1 MHEKCT
7 YKQFTGFFHSLL
19 PRMVVKDAHIVRL
32 VSLLQDVPDTDAMFA
47 ETLRDGLDLLIRT
60 QQIRAYARL

>member
-1 MHEKCT
+1 M
-7 YKQFTGFFHSLL
+7 L
-19 PRMVVKDAHIVRL
+19 PRMVVKDAYIVRL

-60 QQIRAYARL
+60 Q

>member
-1 MHEKCT
+1 MHEKAT
-7 YKQFTGFFHSLL
+7 YKQFSNFFFSML
-19 PRMVVKDAHIVRL
+19 PRMVVKDAYIVRL

-60 QQIRAYARL
+60 Q